1 MNYRHIAGLWMLAF
15 SFVITGC
22 VSTGKYKKLE
32 TSKNDEITSKNSEIS
47 NLNQRVS
54 TLEKEKADLAQEKE
68 AMAKANQDAKAQY
81 DELVNHLADEVQ
93 KGDLKVT
100 QYKNMMSVD
109 VAEQIFF
116 ASGSAVLKQ
125 GGKDVLK
132 KVANALK
139 SYPNKIIRVAGHTD
153 NVPLAKAI
161 QSTYP
166 SNWELSVIRATN
178 VVRFLEQAGIEPQR
192 LIATG
197 RGEYAPIAA
206 NDTPEGRQKNR
217 RIEIMLIDK
226 ALVDQMEKQK

>member
-1 MNYRHIAGLWMLAF
+1 MKNRFLVGLEILAL
-15 SFVITGC
+15 SVILAGC
-22 VSTGKYKKLE
+22 VSTSKYKKLE
-32 TSKNDEITSKNSEIS
+32 SSKNDEITSKNGEIS

-54 TLEKEKADLAQEKE
+54 TLEKEKADLAQEKD
-68 AMAKANQDAKAQY
+68 AMAKANQDAKVQY

-116 ASGSAVLKQ
+116 ASGSATLKQ

-132 KVANALK
+132 KVAEALK
-139 SYPNKIIRVAGHTD
+139 SYPNKVIRVAGHTD
-153 NVPLAKAI
+153 DVPLAKAI

-178 VVRFLEQAGIEPQR
+178 VVRFLQQAGIDPQR

-197 RGEYAPIAA
+197 RGEYAPIAS

-217 RIEIMLIDK
+217 RIEIMVIDK
-226 ALVDQMEKQK
+226 ALIDQMEKQK